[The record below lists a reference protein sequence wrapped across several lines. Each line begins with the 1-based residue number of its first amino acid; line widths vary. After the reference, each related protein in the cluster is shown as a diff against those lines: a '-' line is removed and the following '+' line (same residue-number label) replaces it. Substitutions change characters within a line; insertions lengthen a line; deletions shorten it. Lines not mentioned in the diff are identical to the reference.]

1 MLRKKAADD
10 IGVKSCKQLKVHVAQ
25 VIAMKAPGF
34 GERKSSYLEDI
45 AILTGAQVVKEELGL
60 SLDKVLL
67 SPLLAAAQCP
77 AAAERLTVSLCNYQ
91 CC

>member
-1 MLRKKAADD
+1 
-10 IGVKSCKQLKVHVAQ
+10 
-25 VIAMKAPGF
+25 MKAPGF

-67 SPLLAAAQCP
+67 QMLFAFKFNCQICVACSSNVRGACLVCVLFSMTSHHNLPFMQGA
-77 AAAERLTVSLCNYQ
+77 V
-91 CC
+91 